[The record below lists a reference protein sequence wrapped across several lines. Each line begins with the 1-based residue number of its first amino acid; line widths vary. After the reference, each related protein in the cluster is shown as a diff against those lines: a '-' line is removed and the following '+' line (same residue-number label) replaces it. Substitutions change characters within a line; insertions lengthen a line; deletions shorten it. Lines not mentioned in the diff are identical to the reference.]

1 MKPEFTQKLLDWNLT
16 QNDRPMPWKGEQDP
30 YRIWLSEIILQQT
43 RVEQGW
49 AYYERFIQQF
59 PTVHHLAAASL
70 EQVYKLWEGL
80 GYYTRCKNL
89 YETARKIVAD
99 HNGAFPASYNEI
111 LQLKGIGPYTAAA
124 IASFAFKLPYA
135 VVDGNVQRILSR
147 YFGINTPI
155 DTTEG
160 KKLYAQLAQSLL
172 DTDDPGSYN
181 QAIMDFG
188 ATVCKPQRPLCA
200 NCIQRH
206 DCQAYAHGWVEELPV
221 KEKTLVKKTR
231 WFNYFVIE
239 LNDQVYIR
247 HRNGRD
253 IWTNLFEFV
262 LHESG
267 NSLLTGTEHLQR
279 QLKDWAGH
287 TGFFIKDVS
296 GPYKQQLTH
305 QTIHGQFVSVRLA
318 KPPRN
323 SSPGILVPKNLLP
336 NYAFPKM
343 LNTFMLDHPI
353 TP

>member
-1 MKPEFTQKLLDWNLT
+1 MKPDFTQKLLDWNLT
-16 QNDRPMPWKGEQDP
+16 QNNRPMPWKGEANP

-99 HNGAFPASYNEI
+99 HNGSFPSTYNEI
-111 LQLKGIGPYTAAA
+111 LQLKGVGPYTAAA

-155 DTTEG
+155 DTSDG
-160 KKLYAQLAQSLL
+160 KKLYTELAQSLL
-172 DTDDPGSYN
+172 DTDDPGIYN

-188 ATVCKPQRPLCA
+188 ATVCKPQRPLC
-200 NCIQRH
+200 NQCVQKE
-206 DCQAYAHGWVEELPV
+206 DCQAFTHGWVDELPV
-221 KEKTLVKKTR
+221 KEKTLVKRTR

-239 LNDQVYIR
+239 LDDQVYI
-247 HRNGRD
+247 HQRNGKD
-253 IWTNLFEFV
+253 IWTNLFEFI
-262 LHESG
+262 LHESD
-267 NSLLTGTEHLQR
+267 NSLAGADSLQQ
-279 QLKDWAGH
+279 QLKDWVGH
-287 TGFFIKDVS
+287 SGFFIKDIS
-296 GPYKQQLTH
+296 RPYKQQLTH
-305 QTIHGQFVSVRLA
+305 QTIHGQFITVQLA
-318 KPPRN
+318 KPPRKP
-323 SSPGILVPKNLLP
+323 SASILVAKDLLGT
-336 NYAFPKM
+336 YAFPKM
-343 LNTFMLDHPI
+343 LNTFMNNDQTL
-353 TP
+353 T

>member
-16 QNDRPMPWKGEQDP
+16 QNNRSMPWKGEPDP

-99 HNGAFPASYNEI
+99 HNGSFPSSYDQI

-147 YFGINTPI
+147 YFGINTPV
-155 DTTEG
+155 DTGEG
-160 KKLYAQLAQSLL
+160 KKLYAELAQALL
-172 DTDDPGSYN
+172 DTDDPGAYN

-188 ATVCKPQRPLCA
+188 ATVCKPQRPLC
-200 NCIQRH
+200 NECVQRN
-206 DCQAYAHGWVEELPV
+206 DCQAFAHGWVDELPV
-221 KEKTLVKKTR
+221 KEKTLVKRTR

-239 LNDQVYIR
+239 LDDLVYI
-247 HRNGRD
+247 HQRNGKD
-253 IWTNLFEFV
+253 IWTNLFEFI
-262 LHESG
+262 LHESD
-267 NSLLTGTEHLQR
+267 NSLAGAESLQQ
-279 QLKDWAGH
+279 QLKDCVGH
-287 TGFFIKDVS
+287 SGFFIRDIS
-296 GPYKQQLTH
+296 RPYKQQLTH
-305 QTIHGQFVSVRLA
+305 QTIHGQFISVRLA
-318 KPPRN
+318 KPPHKP
-323 SSPGILVPKNLLP
+323 SSCILVSKNLLGK
-336 NYAFPKM
+336 YAFPKM
-343 LNTFMLDHPI
+343 LNAFMNDDQTLS
-353 TP
+353 

>member
-16 QNDRPMPWKGEQDP
+16 QNNRSMPWKGEPDP

-49 AYYERFIQQF
+49 AYYERFIHQF

-99 HNGAFPASYNEI
+99 HKGSFPSSYDQI

-155 DTTEG
+155 DTGEG
-160 KKLYAQLAQSLL
+160 KKLYTELAQALL
-172 DTDDPGSYN
+172 DTDDPGAYN

-188 ATVCKPQRPLCA
+188 ATVCKPQRPLC
-200 NCIQRH
+200 NECVQKH
-206 DCQAYAHGWVEELPV
+206 DCQAFAHGWVDELPV
-221 KEKTLVKKTR
+221 KEKILVKRTR

-239 LNDQVYIR
+239 LDNQVYINQ
-247 HRNGRD
+247 RNGKD
-253 IWTNLFEFV
+253 IWTNLFEFI
-262 LHESG
+262 LHESDK
-267 NSLLTGTEHLQR
+267 SLAGTESLQQ
-279 QLKDWAGH
+279 QLKDWVGH
-287 TGFFIKDVS
+287 SGFLIRDIS
-296 GPYKQQLTH
+296 PPYKQQLTH
-305 QTIHGQFVSVRLA
+305 QTIHGQFITVQLA
-318 KPPRN
+318 KPPSKP
-323 SSPGILVPKNLLP
+323 SSSILVSKDLLTT
-336 NYAFPKM
+336 YAFPKM
-343 LNTFMLDHPI
+343 LNAFMNNDQTLS
-353 TP
+353 